1 MTANDLMQA
10 YYLEKE
16 IESWKSDEEALSDMN
31 GFSKVK
37 EKVSEL
43 RQKKEEIVNFI
54 LSIDDSQTRLIFKL
68 RCLDLLSWN
77 AVADKIGGMNSEYT
91 VKKRFYRY
99 LKKKGA

>member
-16 IESWKSDEEALSDMN
+16 IESWKSDEDLLKKMSEFPKMD
-31 GFSKVK
+31 VK
-37 EKVSEL
+37 IKEL
-43 RQKKEEIVNFI
+43 RQKKEDIVNFI
-54 LSIDDSQTRLIFKL
+54 MNIEDSQTRLIFKL
-68 RCLDLLSWN
+68 RCFNLLSWN